1 MAKET
6 KEKKGAAASEE
17 KKGTA
22 EEKKSVAAEI
32 RISNMVDNKAVQA
45 ALEEINKEKDD
56 RKKRAAKRALCIAT
70 YVNRKTLLQLQQ
82 RRREDDIT
90 KDKLDASKKLLERLI
105 GFECEIKD
113 GVLVPTD
120 KKIAD
125 EERLTP
131 TQSEE
136 ETRKLNSEIDEKFR
150 KSSQEYDKEVRE
162 LRDSYEGE
170 YRYYLND
177 W

>member
-1 MAKET
+1 MGKET
-6 KEKKGAAASEE
+6 KEKKGAAA
-17 KKGTA
+17 A
-22 EEKKSVAAEI
+22 EEKKEKGVKAEI
-32 RISNMVDNKAVQA
+32 ISDKLIDDKAVQA

-70 YVNRKTLLQLQQ
+70 YFNRKTRLQLLQ
-82 RRREDDIT
+82 RRTEDDIT
-90 KDKLDASKKLLERLI
+90 KEKLDASKKLLERLI
-105 GFECEIKD
+105 GFETEIKD
-113 GVLVPTD
+113 GILVPTD

-125 EERLTP
+125 EERLTS
-131 TQSEE
+131 TQLED
-136 ETRKLNSEIDEKFR
+136 ETKKLNDEMDKKFR
-150 KSSQEYDKEVRE
+150 EADQEYTKAVRE